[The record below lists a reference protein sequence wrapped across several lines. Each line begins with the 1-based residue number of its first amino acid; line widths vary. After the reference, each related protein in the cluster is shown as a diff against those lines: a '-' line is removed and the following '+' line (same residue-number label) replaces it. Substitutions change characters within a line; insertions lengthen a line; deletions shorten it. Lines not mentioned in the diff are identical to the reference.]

1 MKKLKTPIVI
11 VIVALLACYYFFGNE
26 NKVYAE
32 QSKNKKTILKD
43 SLWDGDIIFHSSSSE
58 QCKAVQIATNS
69 IYSHCGIIFKTGND
83 YNVLEAVQPVIITPL
98 NEWIKRGNDGKYV
111 IRRLI
116 KADSVITD
124 DVRRKMVE
132 TGKSFLGKNYDL
144 TFEWSDDRIY
154 CSELVWK
161 IYKRAANIEVGK
173 LQSLKSFNLQDKRVQ
188 KIMKERYGNNIP
200 YDEQVISPVA
210 IFKSDLLKTVAE
222 N

>member
-11 VIVALLACYYFFGNE
+11 AIIALLSCYYFFGSK

-32 QSKNKKTILKD
+32 QSKNQKTFSKD
-43 SLWDGDIIFHSSSSE
+43 SLQDGDIIFHSSSSE

-98 NEWIKRGNDGKYV
+98 NEWIKRGNESKYV
-111 IRRLI
+111 IKRLI
-116 KADSVITD
+116 KADSIITD

-173 LQSLKSFNLQDKRVQ
+173 LQSLKSFNLEDKRVQ